1 MLANQRANVYL
12 CRGRRLQISSQGRS
26 CCFVSMRSRCSQ
38 CCAHFQSA
46 GLWRDALAKLS
57 GIRWFMQGTY
67 WVLGNGPWVHGITWS
82 NKLRL
87 VFFGAEWHPQAP
99 YGTSALHKVVQNVS
113 HNHVW
118 ISSMVKLFLEG
129 VIFKMWQMQIYC
141 MFKNTLSKSHIP
153 IGSMPGMVNISIH
166 VMSYISFWWTS
177 KYDIIYIYII
187 IYVYI

>member
-177 KYDIIYIYII
+177 KYDIIYIYIL
-187 IYVYI
+187 